1 MIGRLESTIETSDEG
16 RIIQTRSFP
25 QSSSARQKPLYVH
38 YPNIYV
44 EVQIEAQIESTLFS
58 RLVRSFYRHSGE
70 LPVNPDDE
78 SLVRVE
84 RRASLHSL
92 SAQLLGASHQVRALF
107 LYLHLLA
114 HVGQALGE
122 FCRNVT
128 HATGVRAALE
138 LLLLNRAGV
147 TDSNES
153 LDTVLGTLAAVNRA
167 LMSRIESS
175 WLHWDLVSS
184 AKTRLSH
191 ELGVIQWRD
200 KAESRVIWGNRER
213 MAADFLPELGADFFV
228 NLYALL
234 ERSRMIPFWARCF
247 MTNPLTGQN
256 WAPRECSG
264 PPKELHLTTGGV
276 RAHFL
281 PGSGA
286 FHQLRHPGD
295 TPCYE
300 QRGVLGQG
308 VWRQKSDDYLRNK
321 ACLHREHALLEP
333 DAAYDTHSVLRAALA
348 VRATLEAVE
357 ASPRP
362 LRSRFDRQTFFQRV
376 CFLTCS
382 RTPDQAPAS
391 GELPP
396 RLRCNLAVRNTPLF
410 HAAFFCDP
418 RRRLARA
425 EVCELV

>member
-1 MIGRLESTIETSDEG
+1 
-16 RIIQTRSFP
+16 
-25 QSSSARQKPLYVH
+25 
-38 YPNIYV
+38 
-44 EVQIEAQIESTLFS
+44 
-58 RLVRSFYRHSGE
+58 
-70 LPVNPDDE
+70 
-78 SLVRVE
+78 
-84 RRASLHSL
+84 
-92 SAQLLGASHQVRALF
+92 
-107 LYLHLLA
+107 
-114 HVGQALGE
+114 
-122 FCRNVT
+122 
-128 HATGVRAALE
+128 
-138 LLLLNRAGV
+138 
-147 TDSNES
+147 
-153 LDTVLGTLAAVNRA
+153 
-167 LMSRIESS
+167 MSRIESS
-175 WLHWDLVSS
+175 WLHWDLVAS

-213 MAADFLPELGADFFV
+213 MAADFLPELGADFFA

-247 MTNPLTGQN
+247 MTNPLTGQTGLLESV
-256 WAPRECSG
+256 ADPRKSCISPLVVLEPIFYQGAG
-264 PPKELHLTTGGV
+264 PFINYATLGTLH
-276 RAHFL
+276 AM
-281 PGSGA
+281 SN
-286 FHQLRHPGD
+286 
-295 TPCYE
+295 
-300 QRGVLGQG
+300 GVLGQG